1 MSRGMIV
8 RWGTWLGWLLLA
20 IVGNCGWGSSTV
32 GAAERP
38 NIIFVMADDLGYGD
52 LGSYGQQ
59 KIATPHLDRMA
70 QEGMRFTQFYA
81 GSTVCAPSR
90 CVLMTGRHT
99 GHCWIRGNGKE
110 NLRPGDVTL
119 AEVLQSV
126 GYRTGLVGKWGIG
139 HEGSTG
145 VPTRQGFD
153 EFFGYLD
160 QHHAHNYYPRFLM
173 RNEQRVPLPNV
184 VPGDGDWGVGVA
196 SEKRSYSHDL
206 LAEEAL
212 SFVRRHA
219 EQPFFLYLALTIPH
233 ANNEAKEEGMEV
245 PDLGR
250 YADRDWPAPQK
261 AHAAMISRMD
271 QDVGRLLQLVREL
284 DLDDRTI
291 VFFTSDNGPHRE
303 GGNDPAFADSNGP
316 LRGIKRSLHDGGI
329 RVPLIVRWPNRV
341 AAGSISDWV
350 GSFQDVLPT
359 AAAIASASVPSE
371 LDGIS
376 FLPTLLGQSG
386 QAEHASLYWAFY
398 EGGGGRAL
406 RAGNWKV
413 VQQPYRSNPRLYN
426 LQEDLG
432 EEQDLAAQQPE
443 LVQRLV
449 RMMDQADEPSARWQ
463 FPN

>member
-1 MSRGMIV
+1 
-8 RWGTWLGWLLLA
+8 
-20 IVGNCGWGSSTV
+20 
-32 GAAERP
+32 
-38 NIIFVMADDLGYGD
+38 
-52 LGSYGQQ
+52 
-59 KIATPHLDRMA
+59 
-70 QEGMRFTQFYA
+70 
-81 GSTVCAPSR
+81 
-90 CVLMTGRHT
+90 MTGLHT

-110 NLRPGDVTL
+110 NLRPDDVTL
-119 AEVLQSV
+119 AEVLDSV

-139 HEGSTG
+139 HEGSAG
-145 VPTRQGFD
+145 MPTRQGFD

-184 VPGDGDWGVGVA
+184 VPGDGDWGGGVA

-219 EQPFFLYLALTIPH
+219 GQSFFLYLALTIPH
-233 ANNEAKEEGMEV
+233 ANNEAKQEGMEV
-245 PDLGR
+245 PDLGL

-271 QDVGRLLQLVREL
+271 RDVGRLLQLLREL
-284 DLDDRTI
+284 DLDRRTI

-303 GGNDPAFADSNGP
+303 GGNDPDFADSNGP

-329 RVPLIVRWPNRV
+329 RVPLIVRWPDRV
-341 AAGSISDWV
+341 AAGSICNWV

-359 AAAIASASVPSE
+359 AAVLADASVPSG

-376 FLPTLLGQSG
+376 FLPALLGQSG
-386 QAEHASLYWAFY
+386 QAEHESLYWAFY

-406 RAGNWKV
+406 RSGDWKV
-413 VQQPYRSNPRLYN
+413 VQQPYRSNPRLYH
-426 LQEDLG
+426 LKEDLG
-432 EEQDLAAQQPE
+432 EDHDLAALQPE

-449 RMMDQADEPSARWQ
+449 RMMDQADEPSARWR